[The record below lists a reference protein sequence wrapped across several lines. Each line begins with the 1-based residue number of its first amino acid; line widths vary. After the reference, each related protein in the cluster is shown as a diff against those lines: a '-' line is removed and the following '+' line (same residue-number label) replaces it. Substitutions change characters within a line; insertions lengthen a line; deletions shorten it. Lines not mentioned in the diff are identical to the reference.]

1 MFDFLGNMSWMYLL
15 VVIPVLGVLVFVH
28 ELGHFLAARRLGVQV
43 DEFGFGLP
51 PRAMTMF
58 ERDGVKYTLNWLP
71 LGGFV
76 RMAGE
81 EGDFETP
88 GSLWSKRPWQRATI
102 LVAGPFMNF
111 LAAAVL
117 FSIVFMMG
125 VPAPAPNGRVQV
137 YDVFPGS
144 PAQAAGLQRDDLI
157 LSVDGKP
164 IDTTATLVAAI
175 EAAGGREV
183 PVAIERGGQPMTLNL
198 TPRASGEARAGIS
211 IGTEQ
216 ITERYGPVEAVLRGI
231 QTTASAVA
239 STLAFFGKLIAGLF
253 TRATMPEGASLSG
266 PIGIA
271 RITGQVAQEGFD
283 RLLALAAIISV
294 SLGTLNLLPL
304 PALDGGRLL
313 FVVLEWVRGK
323 RISPER
329 EAFVHAIGMVS
340 LLLVMLI
347 VSYFDVA
354 RWIGGVSPFGG

>member
-1 MFDFLGNMSWMYLL
+1 MLNFVANMSWIYWLA
-15 VVIPVLGVLVFVH
+15 VIPVLGVLVFVH
-28 ELGHFLAARRLGVQV
+28 ELGHFLAARRVGVKV

-51 PRAMTMF
+51 PRAATMF

-81 EGDFETP
+81 EGDFDTP
-88 GSLWSKRPWQRATI
+88 GSLWSKKPWQRAFI

-111 LAAAVL
+111 IAAAVL
-117 FSIVFMMG
+117 FAIVFMMG
-125 VPAPAPNGRVQV
+125 VPAPVPNGRVQV
-137 YDVFPGS
+137 YDVFDGS

-157 LSVDGKP
+157 LNVDGKP
-164 IDTTATLVAAI
+164 IDTTEALVAAI
-175 EAAGGREV
+175 NAAGGRQV
-183 PVAIERGGQPMTLNL
+183 PVVVERAGQQVTLQL
-198 TPRASGEARAGIS
+198 TPKASGEARAGIS
-211 IGTEQ
+211 IGSEQ
-216 ITERYGPVEAVLRGI
+216 TTERYGPIQAIIKGV
-231 QTTASAVA
+231 QTTAAAVA
-239 STLAFFGKLIAGLF
+239 GTLAFFGKLVTGLF
-253 TRATMPEGASLSG
+253 TRAAMPEGASLSG

-271 RITGQVAQEGFD
+271 RITSQVAQEGFD

-313 FVVLEWVRGK
+313 FVVIEWIRGK

-329 EAFVHAIGMVS
+329 EAFVHAVGMVS